1 MLSLSPSRRCREAQK
16 DLDLLISR
24 RLDSTCFQS
33 NIRCLNERFEVYAAT
48 SPTPLPAPGLIITPD
63 IRYQSELYLPLAEI
77 TAIFNRLYRFALSY
91 PPILSSTP
99 FYNALSWADLFTR
112 LLPRFQVSAN
122 PARLLELL
130 LSDHDLLVEFIFASF
145 MPNRFY
151 GGFRRYPQQGEII
164 REWLKVRRRIPLR
177 CLDAA
182 CGAGEETY
190 GLTNLLME
198 RGLQSEDIQIEGW
211 SIEPLEVWAAAYA
224 RFPHDRLREVIFRKE
239 TSELFEQ
246 GFHTC
251 IRFRSA
257 DLLDAPGMERF
268 DLILCNGLLG
278 GPIIN
283 TPQML
288 EQVVGNLARLLAPG
302 GILLAADHFHGGW
315 KQKCPQENLR
325 ALFEQKQSA
334 FSDEPTVL

>member
-1 MLSLSPSRRCREAQK
+1 M
-16 DLDLLISR
+16 
-24 RLDSTCFQS
+24 
-33 NIRCLNERFEVYAAT
+33 NERFEVYAAT
-48 SPTPLPAPGLIITPD
+48 SPTPLPAPRLIVTQE
-63 IRYQSELYLPLAEI
+63 IRYQSELYLPVADI
-77 TAIFNRLYRFALSY
+77 ARNFQRLYRSALTY
-91 PPILSSTP
+91 PPILSSAP
-99 FYNALSWADLFTR
+99 FHNLLSWADLFTI

-130 LSDHDLLVEFIFASF
+130 LSDHELLVEFIFASF
-145 MPNRFY
+145 LPNRFY

-198 RGLQSEDIQIEGW
+198 RGLQAEDIQIEGW
-211 SIEPLEVWAAAYA
+211 TIEPLEVWAAAYA

-239 TSELFEQ
+239 TSEVFEQ

-251 IRFRSA
+251 IRFRSI
-257 DLLDAPGMERF
+257 DLFDAPRMEQF

-283 TPQML
+283 TPHRL
-288 EQVVGNLARLLAPG
+288 EQVVGNLARLLASG
-302 GILLAADHFHGGW
+302 GLLLAADHFHGGW
-315 KQKCPQENLR
+315 KQKCPQENLW
-325 ALFEQKQSA
+325 ALLEQNSLKTFEAGEGVGGLKSYQ
-334 FSDEPTVL
+334 